1 MKLARKLTVALVLGI
16 FAVLLIQSISRV
28 RRETGMFESDMRRDG
43 RTMGRVLATAAA
55 EVWTTDG
62 ESHAKRLIEQVNESE
77 NQVQI
82 RWVSLDAPDGD
93 PSAPRLGRAVVE
105 PLRLGQDAGGKAPA
119 ANGTEDLVTYAPMR
133 AGGKLG
139 AIELS
144 ESLQGQQRYVR
155 ATITNIVVA
164 TSALALVCGAM
175 ISGFGVWFVGR
186 PMRSLI
192 EQARRIGAGD
202 LSRRLRFAQRDEIG
216 ELAFEMNAMCDR
228 LVEANE
234 RAAAEVA
241 RRIETLEQL
250 RHADRL
256 ATVGRLASGV
266 AHELG
271 APLQVVSGRAKM
283 IADGDVTGAEAE
295 DYARIVHEQVARM
308 AGMIRQLLDF
318 ARRRAADKAPADVA
332 EVVRKTCAL
341 LSPIADKR
349 RVTVEIDIE
358 PPSDAALA
366 EVARGP
372 TFEARIDAAQ
382 VQQAL
387 TNLIVNGV
395 QAMPSGGPL
404 SIAVRRERGAPPSR
418 LLDTEG
424 ADVEERDCIRIDVE
438 DRGEGMSPETIERV
452 FEPFFTT
459 KPPGE
464 GTGLG
469 LAVAHEIVRGH
480 GGWIAVRSKMGQ
492 GSCFSIFLPQDRAR

>member
-1 MKLARKLTVALVLGI
+1 MKLARKLTVALILGI
-16 FAVLLIQSISRV
+16 FAVLLVQSISRV
-28 RRETGMFESDMRRDG
+28 RREMGMFEADMRRDG
-43 RTMGRVLATAAA
+43 RTMGRVLATAAT

-82 RWVSLDAPDGD
+82 RWVSLDAPAGD
-93 PSAPRLGRAVVE
+93 PTAPRLGKDVMG
-105 PLRLGQDAGGKAPA
+105 PLLLGQDAGGKLVAPD
-119 ANGTEDLVTYAPMR
+119 GTEDLVTYAPMR
-133 AGGKLG
+133 AGGKQG

-144 ESLQGQQRYVR
+144 ESLQGQRRYVR
-155 ATITNIVVA
+155 ATLSNVVA
-164 TSALALVCGAM
+164 ATSTLALVCGAM
-175 ISGFGVWFVGR
+175 IIAFGVWFVGR

-192 EQARRIGAGD
+192 EQARRVGAGD
-202 LSRRLRFAQRDEIG
+202 LSRRLVLSQHDEIG
-216 ELAFEMNAMCDR
+216 ELAAEMNAMCDR
-228 LVEANE
+228 LLEANE

-283 IADGDVTGAEAE
+283 IADGDVTGTEAE
-295 DYARIVHEQVARM
+295 DYARIIHEQVARM
-308 AGMIRQLLDF
+308 AAMIRQLLDF

-332 EVVRKTCAL
+332 DVVRKTCAL

-349 RVTVEIDIE
+349 RVALELHAGTSEA
-358 PPSDAALA
+358 PSAPDPASVPA
-366 EVARGP
+366 
-372 TFEARIDAAQ
+372 FEALIDAAQ
-382 VQQAL
+382 IQQAL

-395 QAMPSGGPL
+395 QAMPAGGVL
-404 SIAVRRERGAPPSR
+404 SIAVRRERGAPMSLR
-418 LLDTEG
+418 LG
-424 ADVEERDCIRIDVE
+424 ADRGVASERDCIRIDVE
-438 DRGEGMSPETIERV
+438 DRGEGMSPETIGRV

-492 GSCFSIFLPQDRAR
+492 GSCFSIFLPEDRA